1 MNGNVEAVV
10 VDTPVAADFALASE
24 QFAAF
29 KIVGE
34 PLTEEFYGVLV
45 RKGENQEFL
54 QAFNEGL
61 KEIQENGVYDQ
72 IYAKWMTTD

>member
-10 VDTPVAADFALASE
+10 VDTPSADFALSE
-24 QFAAF
+24 QFAGLL